1 MTVCREI
8 KHFSRSH
15 ERIADFF
22 SLLALAL
29 LLATVWVVLSYHQ
42 QVLGWISTNVLL
54 HMPLAVLALVL
65 NVFLILGLLAV
76 GSARFGGDN
85 ERCFGTFPGRR
96 NFRSKRGLVGAWI
109 AHMENVGKKHR

>member
-8 KHFSRSH
+8 KQFSRTH
-15 ERIADFF
+15 ERIADTF

-42 QVLGWISTNVLL
+42 QVVAWISTNVLL
-54 HMPLAVLALVL
+54 HTPLVVLALVL
-65 NVFLILGLLAV
+65 DVFMILGLLMV
-76 GSARFGGDN
+76 GSARFGEDN

-96 NFRSKRGLVGAWI
+96 NFRSKTGIFGAWI